1 MGRST
6 LLGNQ
11 PASMDD
17 TRDMSCDNWQLAIS
31 ARLDG
36 EDPGVEPRLLETH
49 LASCPDCRSFE
60 DAALASQRAMRLQV
74 APEMA
79 DISQKVVRLNAAAD
93 RAARSPFAR
102 IALLTVAGVI
112 IAFAMKDLVGGH
124 EAGAT
129 EHEARHLGAFTVA
142 YGVALLAVVWRP
154 ARARTVLPA
163 AAVLAGSLAITSVID
178 ILEHNIPLL
187 GESIH
192 IPEVLSVL
200 LIWLLAVPAHGPKA
214 KQVTPG
220 RRLSA
225 VVDASAAGDPTDP
238 TADRF
243 GSTRNRHRSIG

>member
-1 MGRST
+1 
-6 LLGNQ
+6 
-11 PASMDD
+11 
-17 TRDMSCDNWQLAIS
+17 MSCETCQLAIS

-36 EDPGVEPRLLETH
+36 EDPAVEVRLLDAH
-49 LASCPDCRSFE
+49 LASCGDCRRYE
-60 DAALASQRAMRLQV
+60 ATAIASQQAARVQRAPDMPDLS
-74 APEMA
+74 A
-79 DISQKVVRLNAAAD
+79 KVVRFNAVAD
-93 RAARSPFAR
+93 RAARSPWAR
-102 IALLTVAGVI
+102 AALLIVAGVI
-112 IAFAMKDLVGGH
+112 IGFAMKDLVGGH

-187 GESIH
+187 GEWIH
-192 IPEVLSVL
+192 LPELLSVL

-220 RRLSA
+220 RRLSV
-225 VVDASAAGDPTDP
+225 VVDASPAGGPTDP
-238 TADRF
+238 PADRF
-243 GSTRNRHRSIG
+243 GSPRNRHRSIG

>member
-1 MGRST
+1 LTFR
-6 LLGNQ
+6 GNQ
-11 PASMDD
+11 RPPIDD
-17 TRDMSCDNWQLAIS
+17 TKDMSCENWQLAIS

-36 EDPGVEPRLLETH
+36 EDPGVEARLLDAH
-49 LASCPDCRSFE
+49 LATCADCRGFE
-60 DAALASQRAMRLQV
+60 AAARASQRAVRLQP

-79 DISQKVVRLNAAAD
+79 DVSHKVVRLNAVAD
-93 RAARSPFAR
+93 RAGRSPLAR
-102 IALLTVAGVI
+102 AALLVVAGVV

-124 EAGAT
+124 ETGAT

-192 IPEVLSVL
+192 IPELLSVL
-200 LIWLLAVPAHGPKA
+200 LIWLLAVPAHGPRS

-225 VVDASAAGDPTDP
+225 VVDASPAGDPTDP
-238 TADRF
+238 PADRF
-243 GSTRNRHRSIG
+243 GSPRNRHRSIG